1 MQVHILVQE
10 YLSYW
15 DNDFTTNVYAFK
27 DRQSA
32 INYLKELKEST
43 LEEIMAEYNY
53 KSIDDLNA
61 DCDYFEM
68 EDEDWFCIRLDEYGT
83 ECLYIS
89 KQDVMEMN

>member
-43 LEEIMAEYNY
+43 LEEIMEEYNY

-61 DCDYFEM
+61 DCGYFEI

>member
-32 INYLKELKEST
+32 INFLKVHKEAT
-43 LEEIMAEYNY
+43 IDEIMDEYKY

-61 DCDYFEM
+61 DCDCFEI

>member
-43 LEEIMAEYNY
+43 LDEIMNEYDY

-61 DCDYFEM
+61 NCDYFEI

>member
-32 INYLKELKEST
+32 INYLK
-43 LEEIMAEYNY
+43 
-53 KSIDDLNA
+53 
-61 DCDYFEM
+61 
-68 EDEDWFCIRLDEYGT
+68 
-83 ECLYIS
+83 
-89 KQDVMEMN
+89 

>member
-43 LEEIMAEYNY
+43 LDEIMAEYNY

-61 DCDYFEM
+61 GCDYFEI

>member
-43 LEEIMAEYNY
+43 LEEIMEEYNY

-61 DCDYFEM
+61 DCDYFEI

>member
-10 YLSYW
+10 YLSFW

-43 LEEIMAEYNY
+43 LEEIMEENKYD
-53 KSIDDLNA
+53 SIERLRI
-61 DCDYFEM
+61 DCDYLEI
-68 EDEDWFCIRLDEYGT
+68 EDDDFFGIRLEEYGT